1 MIDREK
7 RTEELRTAL
16 PILEKVI
23 KSLIFKGVDVEHEFY
38 IEETNSLRSQYIVL
52 KFYIDID
59 KQYKG
64 SPTYDENYK
73 KTVDEIEHKIND
85 VLRYVGL
92 SPIGTG
98 VMQHYEYINDDYVQE
113 VVKNCHDELIN
124 ILTMEY
130 KIPYHLIQEYDILVQ
145 LQENPDYPSD
155 TNILAY
161 SSPLSQGWGTD
172 SGFMDRGIDCD
183 KLIEI
188 VDNVFETLGVK
199 ESGFPYHNFICE
211 KNPL

>member
-1 MIDREK
+1 MDKEK
-7 RTEELRTAL
+7 KIEEFKKTL
-16 PILEKVI
+16 PVLERVI
-23 KSLIFKGVDVEHEFY
+23 ESLIFKGVDVKHEFHVAENSTIPY
-38 IEETNSLRSQYIVL
+38 ILLQ
-52 KFYIDID
+52 FYIDID

-64 SPTYDENYK
+64 SPTYDEEYQ
-73 KTVDEIEHKIND
+73 KTVYEIEHKIND
-85 VLRYVGL
+85 VLRYAGL
-92 SPIGTG
+92 SPIGPG
-98 VMQHYEYINDDYVQE
+98 VVQHYTYINDEYVQE

-188 VDNVFETLGVK
+188 ADNVFETLGVK

>member
-1 MIDREK
+1 MDKEK
-7 RTEELRTAL
+7 KIEEFKKTL
-16 PILEKVI
+16 PVLERVI
-23 KSLIFKGVDVEHEFY
+23 ESLIFKGVDVKHEFHVAENSTIPY
-38 IEETNSLRSQYIVL
+38 ILLQ
-52 KFYIDID
+52 FYIDID

-64 SPTYDENYK
+64 SPTYDEEYQ
-73 KTVDEIEHKIND
+73 KTVYEIEHKIND
-85 VLRYVGL
+85 VLRYARL
-92 SPIGTG
+92 SPIGPG
-98 VMQHYEYINDDYVQE
+98 VVQHYTYINDEYVQE

-172 SGFMDRGIDCD
+172 SGFMDKAIDCD

-188 VDNVFETLGVK
+188 IDNVVETFGVK

>member
-1 MIDREK
+1 MDKEK
-7 RTEELRTAL
+7 RIEELRTAL
-16 PILEKVI
+16 PVLEKVI

-38 IEETNSLRSQYIVL
+38 IEESNSLRSQYIML

-98 VMQHYEYINDDYVQE
+98 VVQHYEYINDDYVQE

-130 KIPYHLIQEYDILVQ
+130 KIPYNLIVEYDILVQ
-145 LQENPDYPSD
+145 LQENPDYPGD
-155 TNILAY
+155 TNIMAY
-161 SSPLSQGWGTD
+161 SHSLGKSGLGTD
-172 SGFMDRGIDCD
+172 SGFMDRGVDCD

-188 VDNVFETLGVK
+188 ADNVFDLFGVRD
-199 ESGFPYHNFICE
+199 SGFPYHNFMCE
-211 KNPL
+211 RDLR

>member
-1 MIDREK
+1 MMDKEK
-7 RTEELRTAL
+7 RIEELRTAL
-16 PILEKVI
+16 PLLEKVI
-23 KSLIFKGVDVEHEFY
+23 KSLIFKGVDVEHEFHVAENSNIPY
-38 IEETNSLRSQYIVL
+38 ILLQ
-52 KFYIDID
+52 FYIDID

-64 SPTYDENYK
+64 SPTYDKEYK

-92 SPIGTG
+92 SPMGPY
-98 VMQHYEYINDDYVQE
+98 VVQHYTYVNDEYVQE

-155 TNILAY
+155 TNIMAY

-188 VDNVFETLGVK
+188 VDKVFETIGVI

>member
-1 MIDREK
+1 MDKEK
-7 RTEELRTAL
+7 RIEELRTAL
-16 PILEKVI
+16 PVLEKVI
-23 KSLIFKGVDVEHEFY
+23 KSLIFKGVDVEHEFHVAENSNIPY
-38 IEETNSLRSQYIVL
+38 ILLQ
-52 KFYIDID
+52 FYIDID
-59 KQYKG
+59 KQYNG
-64 SPTYDENYK
+64 SPTYDEEYK
-73 KTVDEIEHKIND
+73 KTVDEIEHKVND
-85 VLRYVGL
+85 VLRYAGL
-92 SPIGTG
+92 SPIGSN
-98 VMQHYEYINDDYVQE
+98 VVQHYTYVNDEYVQE

-161 SSPLSQGWGTD
+161 SSPLSTGWGTD

-188 VDNVFETLGVK
+188 ADKVFETLGVTK
-199 ESGFPYHNFICE
+199 SGFPYHNFICE